1 MIIFFDQ
8 VVRVTGA
15 RARYRGLCARNLPT
29 FKGMAMGLTTE
40 ASNLAGFWHK
50 VSACGAFAFP
60 SMAVLVV

>member
-1 MIIFFDQ
+1 
-8 VVRVTGA
+8 
-15 RARYRGLCARNLPT
+15 
-29 FKGMAMGLTTE
+29 MGLTTE